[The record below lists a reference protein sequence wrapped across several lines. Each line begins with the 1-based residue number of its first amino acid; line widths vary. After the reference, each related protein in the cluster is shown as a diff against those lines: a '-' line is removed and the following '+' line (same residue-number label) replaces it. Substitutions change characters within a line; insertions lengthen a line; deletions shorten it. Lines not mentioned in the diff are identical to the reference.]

1 MANSPLARAS
11 SLISAMRLS
20 FVIETGYT
28 SGSPKRPETAATISG
43 FCTLLEPTTL
53 ANE

>member
-1 MANSPLARAS
+1 
-11 SLISAMRLS
+11 MRLS
-20 FVIETGYT
+20 FVIETGYR

-43 FCTLLEPTTL
+43 FCTVLKNLTGQEPTTL